1 MMMKRSINN
10 GKEIPYGC
18 TSAYQTNKL
27 GANVPQEK
35 NTLWII
41 QEKYLEAWKNMKN

>member
-1 MMMKRSINN
+1 MIIKRSKKNA
-10 GKEIPYGC
+10 KEIPYGC

-27 GANVPQEK
+27 GANVPQET

-41 QEKYLEAWKNMKN
+41 QEK